1 MAVQTVSAPAAA
13 IATMVDVPA
22 AGAFIIVQDAKLP
35 TVNVYFATG
44 KADLPGDPAQGIG
57 PVIAHLKADAG
68 AKASISG
75 FHDATGDLAQNQ
87 ALAKQRATN
96 VRDAVKAAG
105 IAEDRLELKPNRRKG
120 PEECA
125 SAARSE

>member
-1 MAVQTVSAPAAA
+1 MG
-13 IATMVDVPA
+13 DVPA

-44 KADLPGDPAQGIG
+44 KADLPGDPAQGMAL
-57 PVIAHLKADAG
+57 VIAHLKANAG

-87 ALAKQRATN
+87 ALAKQRAIN

-105 IAEDRLELKPNRRKG
+105 IADDRLDLKKPEQTQGAGSNAQARRVEVKVN
-120 PEECA
+120 
-125 SAARSE
+125 